1 MATVNEYDYPQ
12 DEITQGAIV
21 KLRGLIK
28 AAHYNGRMGIVTKGT
43 PKDAKDGRRLVR
55 LIAGPSETS
64 SDVRIK
70 VENMS
75 IICSKCRKNQ
85 AIGRCPNCKVP
96 CYCSEACQRLAW
108 PAHKDKCKETMKKL
122 RNSSQPARPGG
133 NTPSPGASAN
143 SASRENTTNR
153 SAGRR
158 AAAPTSTEPLTTPT
172 PTPRAAKAKMEAG
185 VSKLMA
191 MGFTKEQCTDAYR
204 NCDGDVET
212 ASNLLLDMLS
222 S

>member
-75 IICSKCRKNQ
+75 IMCSKCRKNH

-96 CYCSEACQRLAW
+96 CYCSEECQRSAW

-122 RNSSQPARPGG
+122 SNSSQPGRPGG
-133 NTPSPGASAN
+133 NTPSPGAAAN
-143 SASRENTTNR
+143 SASRENTTSR

-158 AAAPTSTEPLTTPT
+158 AAAAPTSTE
-172 PTPRAAKAKMEAG
+172 RAAKIKMEAG